1 MGTDLQK
8 HFLKFTQDFQ
18 RIEAQKQA
26 AVDNGDMTEE
36 EFAEWRKN
44 KLLYG
49 MHWRRLVDRN
59 TNEMLKYNQTAIRY
73 INGEVPQIYASGY
86 NSVAEQIPDSPVA
99 GFDFELINADTV
111 KNLIH
116 EKGIILPPKK
126 KVDPEKDKTWNAKQI
141 NAQLLQGIMAGESIP
156 DIAKRMQKVANA
168 DLVGA
173 TRTARTM
180 HTAAQN
186 AGRQSGY
193 NRAKE
198 QGIIFVKTWLAAVD
212 QYTGG
217 KEGTRYT
224 HYKLH
229 GTTIPCDEKFVT
241 EAGNE
246 LEFPGDWRAPGEEV
260 YNCRCTMITKFQ
272 GFNKLKL
279 EETAEEQ
286 EEKRQ
291 AQQKQAEAEQP
302 QAEETSTTEIRR
314 ATTRAEAEEILFGE
328 NGIFDSNSNVKKMCK
343 EMAIATANVFSELE
357 NKFGI
362 LKKHSEHNYRN
373 RKPTFNTRR
382 SAIAACYLSS
392 GDMEYAPKYFK
403 NADFHKE
410 TVLKQREFGFFMDF
424 ADDKVLEYAF
434 THEYGHAVEGHYV
447 YNVLKRGKDAKK
459 AFKEIK
465 DEINDILKK
474 NHPDK
479 DSKRLISEYGMTNA
493 EEFFAEAF
501 ANSQCG
507 APNEL
512 GEAMTEW
519 LKEKGLLK

>member
-18 RIEAQKQA
+18 RLEAQKQA

-59 TNEMLKYNQTAIRY
+59 TNEMLKYNQTAVKY

-168 DLVGA
+168 DLAGA

-212 QYTGG
+212 QWP
-217 KEGTRYT
+217 ERTRDT
-224 HYKLH
+224 HYALS
-229 GTTIPCDEKFVT
+229 GTTIPVDEKFVT

-279 EETAEEQ
+279 EEAADKQ
-286 EEKRQ
+286 EESEQ
-291 AQQKQAEAEQP
+291 GASENQKEIFVSAKDKQEAEKY
-302 QAEETSTTEIRR
+302 AADNKFANNVDYGKLKLETMNTVNEALKELTDQFPIKPLDNLRYNGR
-314 ATTRAEAEEILFGE
+314 LTRALARSNHHLLEIGPDNKPKTERENYQLLKSRYEKAIENVRNGNRSESEKKDLIKAYTKALSKIEE
-328 NGIFDSNSNVKKMCK
+328 SM
-343 EMAIATANVFSELE
+343 
-357 NKFGI
+357 KFRW
-362 LKKHSEHNYRN
+362 YRN
-373 RKPTFNTRR
+373 R
-382 SAIAACYLSS
+382 AAS
-392 GDMEYAPKYFK
+392 G
-403 NADFHKE
+403 
-410 TVLKQREFGFFMDF
+410 
-424 ADDKVLEYAF
+424 
-434 THEYGHAVEGHYV
+434 
-447 YNVLKRGKDAKK
+447 
-459 AFKEIK
+459 
-465 DEINDILKK
+465 
-474 NHPDK
+474 
-479 DSKRLISEYGMTNA
+479 
-493 EEFFAEAF
+493 
-501 ANSQCG
+501 G
-507 APNEL
+507 AP
-512 GEAMTEW
+512 APRPPPR
-519 LKEKGLLK
+519 GLSPSNPGRLVPARPVLHRTPARQPESPRAENPSTGA